1 MKSGITT
8 VAEREATNALLLASD
23 DDSDEE
29 ELIPPQIAAKHP
41 EFKLERSVV
50 ESDFYS
56 YWVFLEP
63 LAALDDE
70 SQETDDDVSAP
81 LAVFRSYGEEIT
93 VLQGLDLD
101 LCSRWSAQ
109 TGMPINMDALF
120 VLCFVEDVETS
131 NRAMQYFGSLL
142 QRGTPWLCSY
152 DTLLQILQTFGVAT
166 QLSTLCEEY
175 NKQSTAGNS
184 FEEPQVRPRLY
195 LCNDAARHMEHVLI
209 SVRTSYEMALD
220 RYVPM

>member
-23 DDSDEE
+23 DDSE
-29 ELIPPQIAAKHP
+29 
-41 EFKLERSVV
+41 
-50 ESDFYS
+50 
-56 YWVFLEP
+56 
-63 LAALDDE
+63 
-70 SQETDDDVSAP
+70 

-120 VLCFVEDVETS
+120 ALCFVEDIETS

-152 DTLLQILQTFGVAT
+152 DTLLQVLLTFGVAP

-175 NKQSTAGNS
+175 NKQESSSKS

-209 SVRTSYEMALD
+209 CVRTCYEMALD
-220 RYVPM
+220 RYVPV